1 LAWTGIHGADVP
13 VGADARA
20 DAVDAD
26 GGIAPIFQAEGQQ
39 EKESRQEE
47 GAAEGTEEAS
57 EKEKGSQEE
66 TPPLAQPAMTPAGA
80 SRRDAPAGHVR
91 RQIVRRA
98 PYAVLVFATTA
109 CHAPKIPLGNPP
121 QEIAEML
128 QRSAADWNRGDLN
141 GFMSDYARDSLT
153 SYMAGGHVMY
163 GWQAM
168 YDRYQ
173 ANYFAPGKSRDSL
186 SFDEMHER

>member
-47 GAAEGTEEAS
+47 GAAEGTEEAG

-98 PYAVLVFATTA
+98 RLNARFRVRDCAVQTLEGRLRRSEWPV
-109 CHAPKIPLGNPP
+109 HAG
-121 QEIAEML
+121 IAETR
-128 QRSAADWNRGDLN
+128 RSLAH
-141 GFMSDYARDSLT
+141 S
-153 SYMAGGHVMY
+153 
-163 GWQAM
+163 
-168 YDRYQ
+168 
-173 ANYFAPGKSRDSL
+173 P
-186 SFDEMHER
+186 